1 MIYFDNAATTVQKP
15 NEVKQAVWEAFE
27 IMGNAARGTH
37 EASLQSMRLLYETR
51 CLLNEMYHPGA
62 PEQAVFTFNATD
74 GLNMAINGLFST
86 KNHVITTCLE
96 HNSVLRPLYR
106 LQEEG
111 MELSIVPAD
120 EKGNLDYEQME
131 NMIKP
136 NTKGIVM
143 THASN
148 VTGNVTDLKRVGKLC
163 EKYGLYFVVDGAQTA
178 GVFPIPMDEYGISV
192 LCLTGHKGLLGPQGT
207 GAILVRQGIC
217 IQPFR
222 VGGSGISSY
231 STTHPNVMPTA
242 LEAGTMNLHG
252 IAGLHA
258 ALLYLKKTGI
268 QEICQR
274 EQILMKKFYHGVK
287 SIPGIKIYGDFAQE
301 ERAAIVALNLEDY
314 DASLVSDELMER
326 FEIATRPGAHC
337 APLMHESLG
346 TKEQGIVRFSFS
358 HFNTEEEIE
367 KGIEAIRILATEE

>member
-1 MIYFDNAATTVQKP
+1 MIYFDNAATTFQKP
-15 NEVKQAVWEAFE
+15 KEVKQAVWEAFDT
-27 IMGNAARGTH
+27 MGNADRGTH
-37 EASLQSMRLLYETR
+37 EASLRSMRLLYETR

-62 PEQAVFTFNATD
+62 PEQAAFTYNATD
-74 GLNMAINGLFST
+74 ALNTAIYGLFSP
-86 KNHVITTCLE
+86 KDHVITTCLE

-106 LQEEG
+106 LKEAG
-111 MELSIVPAD
+111 MELSVVSAD

-131 NMIKP
+131 AMIQP
-136 NTKGIVM
+136 NTKGIVI

-148 VTGNVTDLKRVGKLC
+148 VTGNVTDLKKVGKMC
-163 EKYGLYFVVDGAQTA
+163 EKHGIYFVVDASQTA

-192 LCLTGHKGLLGPQGT
+192 LCMTGHKGLLGPQGT
-207 GAILVRQGIC
+207 GAILVRQGVTVR
-217 IQPFR
+217 PFR

-231 STTHPNVMPTA
+231 SKTHPTVMPTA

-258 ALLYLKKTGI
+258 GLLYLKKTGI
-268 QEICQR
+268 DEIRQR
-274 EQILMKKFYHGVK
+274 EQFLMKKFYNGVK
-287 SIPGIKIYGDFAQE
+287 GIPDIRIYGDFHRE
-301 ERAAIVALNLEDY
+301 DRAAIVSLNIGDY
-314 DASLVSDELMER
+314 DAASVSDELMER

-337 APLMHESLG
+337 APLIHESFG
-346 TKEQGIVRFSFS
+346 TVDQGMVRFSFS